1 MLAIT
6 ASSRAVKINTPKN
19 KNDPTLE
26 KGKHII
32 LYLSICQT
40 NVRKYQYT
48 KPYFVGEDQNIIKT
62 HGWVSAAKKVML
74 HTSVLFT

>member
-32 LYLSICQT
+32 LYLSIYQT
-40 NVRKYQYT
+40 NVGISIQSHILWGR
-48 KPYFVGEDQNIIKT
+48 IKT
-62 HGWVSAAKKVML
+62 
-74 HTSVLFT
+74 